1 MKLREIIIM
10 IIVILFLLLSAGLI
24 LGFFYQDVSDNYE
37 DILSLSTESHRGD
50 QISTKDLMVRFKN
63 GRDQISFLRLSND
76 HRPYLLT
83 IPEGLDYRSWG
94 ITIIGH
100 FENVVGKDSYLTY
113 DPFPHT
119 LLTWWKKYFNF
130 LLDPSSFYFDS
141 QNTACRRFNDEKRCF
156 FNGKLKERIL
166 RVVSDPSNVY
176 VVQID

>member
-1 MKLREIIIM
+1 MKLKEIIIM

-83 IPEGLDYRSWG
+83 IPEGLDYRS
-94 ITIIGH
+94 
-100 FENVVGKDSYLTY
+100 
-113 DPFPHT
+113 
-119 LLTWWKKYFNF
+119 
-130 LLDPSSFYFDS
+130 
-141 QNTACRRFNDEKRCF
+141 
-156 FNGKLKERIL
+156 
-166 RVVSDPSNVY
+166 
-176 VVQID
+176 

>member
-63 GRDQISFLRLSND
+63 ERDQISFLRLSND

-83 IPEGLDYRSWG
+83 IPEGLDYRS
-94 ITIIGH
+94 
-100 FENVVGKDSYLTY
+100 
-113 DPFPHT
+113 
-119 LLTWWKKYFNF
+119 
-130 LLDPSSFYFDS
+130 
-141 QNTACRRFNDEKRCF
+141 
-156 FNGKLKERIL
+156 
-166 RVVSDPSNVY
+166 
-176 VVQID
+176 

>member
-50 QISTKDLMVRFKN
+50 QISTKDLNVGFRN

-83 IPEGLDYRSWG
+83 IPEGLDYRS
-94 ITIIGH
+94 
-100 FENVVGKDSYLTY
+100 
-113 DPFPHT
+113 
-119 LLTWWKKYFNF
+119 
-130 LLDPSSFYFDS
+130 
-141 QNTACRRFNDEKRCF
+141 
-156 FNGKLKERIL
+156 
-166 RVVSDPSNVY
+166 
-176 VVQID
+176 